1 MTKDAEKEENE
12 REKETVF
19 RAKHTDIPERRETM
33 AQRRQL
39 GETSTII

>member
-12 REKETVF
+12 RERDGF
-19 RAKHTDIPERRETM
+19 LRAKHTDIPERRETM
-33 AQRRQL
+33 AQRRQF